1 MKVAILTILPD
12 TFSVKS
18 LSEEA
23 AKRGHEVKIIN
34 YLKCSMQVR
43 ADQSTLI
50 YEGESLKG
58 IDAVIA
64 RVSSGYTFIGCSV
77 VRQFEAMGVYCVN
90 GSLGIA
96 RSKDKLRS
104 LQIMARKGM
113 PIPPTAFSHSTP
125 DVDGLIKS
133 VGGAPV
139 IIKLIEGTQGIGV
152 VKAETKQ
159 AAESVLEAFRG
170 LNANMIVQE
179 YIEESGGADIRAF
192 VVGEKVV
199 ASMIRK
205 AAVGEFRAN
214 LHRGGSAEK
223 IKITSQERALAI
235 QAAKEMKLSVAGVD
249 IIRSN
254 SGPMVLEV
262 NSSPGLEGITG
273 STGVNVAGAIFD
285 FIEKDLVKT
294 GNKTAKVTI

>member
-23 AKRGHEVKIIN
+23 LKRGHEVQVIN

-64 RVSSGYTFIGCSV
+64 RISSGYTFIGCSV

-152 VKAETKQ
+152 VKADTKQ

-179 YIEESGGADIRAF
+179 YIEESEGADIRAF

-205 AAVGEFRAN
+205 AAPGEFRAN

-223 IKITSQERALAI
+223 IKISSEERALAI

-249 IIRSN
+249 IIRSKT
-254 SGPMVLEV
+254 GPMVLEV
-262 NSSPGLEGITG
+262 NSSPGLEGISG
-273 STGVNVAGAIFD
+273 STGVNVAGTIFD

>member
-12 TFSVKS
+12 TYSVKS
-18 LSEEA
+18 LSEEGYL
-23 AKRGHEVKIIN
+23 RGHDIKVIN

-50 YEGESLKG
+50 YEGETLKN
-58 IDAVIA
+58 IDVVIA
-64 RVSSGYTFIGCSV
+64 RISSGYTLIGCSV

-113 PIPPTAFSHSTP
+113 RIPPTSFSHSTS
-125 DVDGLIKS
+125 DLNSLIQS

-152 VKAETKQ
+152 VKADTKQ

-179 YIEESGGADIRAF
+179 YIEESEGSDIRVF

-199 ASMIRK
+199 ASMIRR
-205 AAVGEFRAN
+205 AAEGEFRAN
-214 LHRGGSAEK
+214 LHRGGKAEK
-223 IKITSQERALAI
+223 IKITPEERALAI
-235 QAAKEMKLSVAGVD
+235 QAAREMKLSVAGVD

-294 GNKTAKVTI
+294 GKKTAKVTI

>member
-12 TFSVKS
+12 TYSVKV
-18 LSEEA
+18 LTEEGV
-23 AKRGHEVKIIN
+23 KRGHEIKVVN

-43 ADQSTLI
+43 ADKSTLF
-50 YEGESLKG
+50 YEGESLH
-58 IDAVIA
+58 DADVVIA
-64 RVSSGYTFIGCSV
+64 RISSGYTFIGCSV
-77 VRQFEAMGVYCVN
+77 VRQFEMMGVYCVN

-113 PIPPTAFSHSTP
+113 RIPPTSFSHSTP
-125 DVDGLIKS
+125 DVDGLIDS

-152 VKAETKQ
+152 VKADTKQ

-179 YIEESGGADIRAF
+179 YIEESKGADIRAF

-199 ASMIRK
+199 ASMIRR
-205 AAVGEFRAN
+205 AAEGEFRAN

-223 IKITSQERALAI
+223 IKITSEERALAI
-235 QAAKEMKLSVAGVD
+235 QAAREMKLSIAGVD
-249 IIRSN
+249 IIRSDE
-254 SGPMVLEV
+254 GPMVLEV
-262 NSSPGLEGITG
+262 NSSPGLEGISG

-285 FIEKDLVKT
+285 FIEKDLQNHGK
-294 GNKTAKVTI
+294 KASKVTI

>member
-1 MKVAILTILPD
+1 VKVAILTILPD